1 MAFNMYIRLVVSMLL
16 ACVAVVLYAFNL
28 PKSLPDVPKFELFM
42 KMIALGFLLLSSTV
56 FAIAMYYCHPILTII
71 TGITIMLSLN
81 WVITAFF
88 FDPYS
93 YGPNQSIFG
102 WVVAFVIAV
111 IPSYLNVKK
120 YIQRIKQK
128 KSDAKCKKD
137 ARDKY
142 KILLTQVRDMK
153 SEIVKGKEE
162 LQTIKEK
169 YLGNGE

>member
-1 MAFNMYIRLVVSMLL
+1 MLL
-16 ACVAVVLYAFNL
+16 ACAAVVLYAFNL
-28 PKSLPDVPKFELFM
+28 PKSIPEITKFELFM
-42 KMIALGFLLLSSTV
+42 RMIALGFLLSSSTV
-56 FAIAMYYCHPILTII
+56 FAIAMYYCHPILTIVS
-71 TGITIMLSLN
+71 GILVMLSLN

-102 WVVAFVIAV
+102 WVVAFVIAA

-142 KILLTQVRDMK
+142 KIVLTQVRDMK

-162 LQTIKEK
+162 LQNIKEK

>member
-1 MAFNMYIRLVVSMLL
+1 
-16 ACVAVVLYAFNL
+16 
-28 PKSLPDVPKFELFM
+28 
-42 KMIALGFLLLSSTV
+42 
-56 FAIAMYYCHPILTII
+56 
-71 TGITIMLSLN
+71 MLSLN